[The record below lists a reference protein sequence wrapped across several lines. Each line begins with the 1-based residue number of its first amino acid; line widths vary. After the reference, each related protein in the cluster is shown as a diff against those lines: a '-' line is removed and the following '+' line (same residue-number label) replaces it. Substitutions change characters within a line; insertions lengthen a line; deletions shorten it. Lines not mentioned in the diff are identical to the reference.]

1 MFDFYPL
8 TQLLNDLNTVVF
20 NPIYLLFYLV
30 ALICFDNYFDK
41 NNHNRSVLGE
51 IAITSFVFS
60 LLQHL
65 IEILLST
72 GIDFGDITFIIAA
85 FPKFVSIIILIFYTI
100 HVLNEAAKRK
110 KMPPTI
116 ASIFVKNLNVL
127 ASKIQEYLDKIDGEN
142 DENPKTNNNNEQNK
156 SEDDTTRE

>member
-1 MFDFYPL
+1 MLNFYPL
-8 TQLLNDLNTVVF
+8 TQLLSDLNAVVF

-41 NNHNRSVLGE
+41 HNNRSVLGE

-85 FPKFVSIIILIFYTI
+85 FPKFVLIIILIFYTI
-100 HVLNEAAKRK
+100 HVLNEAAKKK

-127 ASKIQEYLDKIDGEN
+127 ASKIQSYLDKIDGDD
-142 DENPKTNNNNEQNK
+142 DENSKTDDNNEPKN
-156 SEDDTTRE
+156 DTPTE